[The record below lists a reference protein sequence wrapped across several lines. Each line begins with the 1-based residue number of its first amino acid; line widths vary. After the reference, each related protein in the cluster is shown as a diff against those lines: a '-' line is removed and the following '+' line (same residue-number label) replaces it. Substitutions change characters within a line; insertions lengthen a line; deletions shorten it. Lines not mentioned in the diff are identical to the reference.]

1 MIKEREMMEKNEN
14 VTLKRIEKTEH
25 IKKISHLQEHN
36 RQITQEKIL
45 EKAQNFK
52 EFMYF
57 QL

>member
-1 MIKEREMMEKNEN
+1 MEKNEN
-14 VTLKRIEKTEH
+14 NTLKRIERTQQ
-25 IKKISHLQEHN
+25 IQKISHLQENN

-57 QL
+57 NI